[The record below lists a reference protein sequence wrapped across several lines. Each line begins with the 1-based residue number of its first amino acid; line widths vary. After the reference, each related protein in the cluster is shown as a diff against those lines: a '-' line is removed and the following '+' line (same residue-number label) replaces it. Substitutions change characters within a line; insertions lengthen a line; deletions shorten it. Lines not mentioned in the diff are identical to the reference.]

1 MKKGALSINTVV
13 IATIAILVLAVLSF
27 LVYSTMQDWNTA
39 SACTAQGGRCV
50 DQTANNGNPCG
61 EDSRL
66 GSPSEELCGNTNPN
80 NRKVCC
86 PI

>member
-39 SACTAQGGRCV
+39 SACTAEGGRCV

-66 GSPSEELCGNTNPN
+66 GDNSENLCGNSN
-80 NRKVCC
+80 NVQKVCC

>member
-39 SACTAQGGRCV
+39 SACTAEGGRCV
-50 DQTANNGNPCG
+50 DANANNGNPCG
-61 EDSRL
+61 EDSYL
-66 GSPSEELCGNTNPN
+66 GDQRGELCGNTNGN
-80 NRKVCC
+80 VRKVCC

>member
-50 DQTANNGNPCG
+50 SGISNQNGPCG
-61 EDSRL
+61 EDKRIT
-66 GSPSEELCGNTNPN
+66 GENDENLCGNTGQ
-80 NRKVCC
+80 VCC